1 MIVVDTHILLWWINS
16 DSTLSKAARAA
27 IDSERPGGTILV
39 SAITAWEI
47 AMLVKQGKVGLLQA
61 AHTWMRRVAEIPAV
75 RIVPVEMDIAIQ
87 SVDLAG
93 DFHKDPAD
101 RIIVATA
108 QKYAVPLV
116 TADAKIRAYPHVET
130 IW

>member
-1 MIVVDTHILLWWINS
+1 MNGSRNPAQCT
-16 DSTLSKAARAA
+16 
-27 IDSERPGGTILV
+27 
-39 SAITAWEI
+39 
-47 AMLVKQGKVGLLQA
+47 
-61 AHTWMRRVAEIPAV
+61 VAEVPGL
-75 RIVPVEMDIAIQ
+75 RIVPVDMDIAIR
-87 SVDLAG
+87 SVGLAG

-116 TADAKIRAYPHVET
+116 TADAKIREYPHVGT